1 MNGILAIFG
10 IAVVVVTIVVVVV
23 LVAVLFVAS
32 IKPDS
37 LNIDL
42 DRKKRAREES
52 STKA

>member
-10 IAVVVVTIVVVVV
+10 IVVVVTIVVVVV

>member
-10 IAVVVVTIVVVVV
+10 IAVVVITILVVVV

-32 IKPDS
+32 IKPNS

-42 DRKKRAREES
+42 DRKKRARLES
-52 STKA
+52 SSKA

>member
-10 IAVVVVTIVVVVV
+10 IAVVVITIVVVVI

-32 IKPDS
+32 IKPDM

-42 DRKKRAREES
+42 DRKKRARDES
-52 STKA
+52 SSKA

>member
-10 IAVVVVTIVVVVV
+10 IAVVVITIVVVVV

-32 IKPDS
+32 IKPDK

-52 STKA
+52 SSKV